1 MTGCRSPKRA
11 GGGCFHRRRHWFMQ
25 WARPSRDFPRRRSGP
40 RPLRSCPDRSSS
52 LLTAR
57 NRRRRTIEGA
67 PRSGKDRFM
76 RPSLNR
82 CGIPRAA
89 RVRRALE
96 TPPAACRSSRIVI
109 PTAKSLFLETP
120 RMPVMS
126 AAETPNSAAHL
137 QQPISEMCCN
147 RRICIKSIVRVL
159 RSKDLVPSDVCG

>member
-1 MTGCRSPKRA
+1 MQSARS
-11 GGGCFHRRRHWFMQ
+11 
-25 WARPSRDFPRRRSGP
+25 SRDFPRRRLGP

-57 NRRRRTIEGA
+57 KRHRLTIEGA
-67 PRSGKDRFM
+67 PRSGKDGFM
-76 RPSLNR
+76 RRGLNR
-82 CGIPRAA
+82 CGILRAADEIFDPKPATSAPAVTVA

-96 TPPAACRSSRIVI
+96 TPPAAYRSSRIVI
-109 PTAKSLFLETP
+109 PTAKSLFLETR

-126 AAETPNSAAHL
+126 AAETPNSVAHL

-147 RRICIKSIVRVL
+147 RRIAIKSVVRVL